1 MTALATLAA
10 GFDHADVNKR
20 MDAADAIRRRTLQ
33 IAAIA
38 RLMGAVGPD
47 SGKVTDATMENAA
60 WAVADLADDI
70 DRLAGLLQDMPA
82 KPEVSEP
89 TRLAAA

>member
-1 MTALATLAA
+1 MTAFATLAA
-10 GFDHADVNKR
+10 GFCHADVNTR
-20 MDAADAIRRRTLQ
+20 MDASDAIRRRTLQ

-47 SGKVTDATMENAA
+47 LDKVTDATMENAA

-70 DRLAGLLQDMPA
+70 DSLAALLRDMPA
-82 KPEVSEP
+82 KPEALEP
-89 TRLAAA
+89 CRLAAV